1 MDAVRHLFGRPGI
14 GARLVA
20 VALTAAG
27 LLPLLFRLP
36 KVAVVA
42 CFDAGHPL
50 YQWVPQTS
58 FTGAAHCVTAPAPVV
73 GWTLMVAATLMVQ
86 LLLLPLILGSGAA
99 LIRAVRRLVHSAG
112 KAITRVLASLPELL
126 VPEQRPVPVYVRV
139 RHTDSGRS
147 RENPR
152 RGPPTCL

>member
-1 MDAVRHLFGRPGI
+1 MFGRPGI

-50 YQWVPQTS
+50 YEWVPQTA
-58 FTGAAHCVTAPAPVV
+58 FTGAAHCVTAAAPVV
-73 GWTLMVAATLMVQ
+73 GWTLMVAATLVVQ
-86 LLLLPLILGSGAA
+86 LVLLPLTIGFGAA
-99 LIRAVRRLVHSAG
+99 LLRAARRLVHSAG
-112 KAITRVLASLPELL
+112 KALTRVLAGLPGLR
-126 VPEQRPVPVYVRV
+126 VPEQRSVPVYVLV
-139 RHTDSGRS
+139 RYPDTGRS
-147 RENPR
+147 RENPH